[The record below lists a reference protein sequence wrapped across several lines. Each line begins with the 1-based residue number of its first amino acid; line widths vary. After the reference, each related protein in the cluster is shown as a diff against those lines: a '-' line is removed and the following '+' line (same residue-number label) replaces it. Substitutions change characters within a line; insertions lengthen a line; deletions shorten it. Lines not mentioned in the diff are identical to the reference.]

1 MKRFLQICLIIVG
14 VVITLHGGL
23 SQKDFAKASG
33 YIQSVQ
39 TRITTAKPISQPSH
53 HYPNST
59 SAFNAVSAR
68 YGADTESA
76 VLSHLLTDAK

>member
-23 SQKDFAKASG
+23 SQKDFSKASG
-33 YIQSVQ
+33 YIQSIQ
-39 TRITTAKPISQPSH
+39 TRIITAKPISQPSH
-53 HYPNST
+53 HYPT

>member
-1 MKRFLQICLIIVG
+1 MKRFLQIFLIIVG

-23 SQKDFAKASG
+23 SQKDFSKASG
-33 YIQSVQ
+33 YIQLIQ
-39 TRITTAKPISQPSH
+39 ARITMASQSNH